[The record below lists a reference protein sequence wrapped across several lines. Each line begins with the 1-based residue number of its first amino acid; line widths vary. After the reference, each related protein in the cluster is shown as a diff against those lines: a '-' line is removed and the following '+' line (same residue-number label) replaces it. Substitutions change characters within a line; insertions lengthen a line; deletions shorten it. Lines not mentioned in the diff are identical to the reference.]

1 MEENNN
7 NLGKK
12 VAISVMSVALF
23 GTSGYLV
30 YDKGFN
36 TAGKEQVKLAS
47 NTEEKKD
54 DRITGGNLQSMFP
67 NLVADPAKKDEKP
80 GEKPT
85 INLADLIGNNK
96 SPITPVTYKPDE
108 VSVEKKDPQIKLSD
122 APTPQKLD
130 LPTNMVG
137 PVAEPSKNNDNAQL
151 PTSTV
156 EPPKTNTETGGT
168 GTGGTETGGT
178 GTGGTETGGTETGGT
193 GTGGTETGG
202 TGTGGTETGGT
213 GTGGTETGGTG
224 TGGTGTGGT
233 GTGGTGTGG
242 TETGG
247 TGTGGTGTG
256 GTGTGG
262 TEPEKPKP
270 EPEPKPKPEPTYPTI
285 TISPKTGD
293 ILVEWYAGNGQYYS
307 SVFFSDF
314 YPNQKEPE
322 EYVLNNL
329 TNGLNKRNEWTLVS
343 QLNTPSQS
351 KSIAE
356 HKLALDNLAQ
366 ILSSGEYSNERALFY
381 LRNQMNVLNESVTT
395 QEELQRYLSENK
407 KGYIKSVAEKVYQ
420 TAIEEKREWSNT
432 GDVASLEQALSKFYL
447 VTSVFESVDPALVE
461 KANQDVEDIFN
472 ELLEKELQN
481 LNIQTSVVMST
492 TETKENAS
500 PVKEDTSSNEGKAVK
515 EVTSSNEGKVV
526 KEENVSE
533 NEATATSSEKNL
545 KDSITEG
552 ATNNDK
558 TNNVD
563 SSNQKEKVKFDPV
576 EEAIAQIDVYLNPE
590 NPHYE
595 NALLLANEW
604 IDKATGQQKNIIE
617 QKFSM
622 AVEGLRG
629 QIKDPNFTVEDAIK
643 KANLLANTAR
653 VEKSVQDESHKLLMS
668 LMFERKAND
677 AANKGEYYTAVLN
690 IANAIR
696 TKHPLERSRE
706 EMVNYAN
713 KLWADTENE
722 WNKING
728 TTGWQSEVGKTLLPS
743 YTLLAQL
750 KDIDKTIGQISGM
763 NMIDSASKKMEGIQ
777 LIQLAGDEANKEGQ
791 TSIYNALHYYGQAAS
806 RGVVDKT
813 GFSKV
818 AGLVIKEAKQLEKT
832 QYKSA
837 LNNYQILYKTPGIE
851 ELGIKD
857 EVKAAIEY
865 LSTFDAA
872 NVSGNKDTIEDL
884 ASAIELTYH
893 SMELGY
899 PEADAKEWMNTVALK
914 MFNKGAGY
922 MSATDTNNAYKCFEF
937 LTREKY
943 ANAINGE
950 ITKQAKK
957 NVEDI
962 KAMNVKK

>member
-12 VAISVMSVALF
+12 VAISVMSVALL

-30 YDKGFN
+30 YDKGFR
-36 TAGKEQVKLAS
+36 TAGKEPVKLAS

-54 DRITGGNLQSMFP
+54 DRITGGDLQSMFP

-130 LPTNMVG
+130 LPTNMGG
-137 PVAEPSKNNDNAQL
+137 PVADI
-151 PTSTV
+151 
-156 EPPKTNTETGGT
+156 PKSP
-168 GTGGTETGGT
+168 
-178 GTGGTETGGTETGGT
+178 
-193 GTGGTETGG
+193 
-202 TGTGGTETGGT
+202 
-213 GTGGTETGGTG
+213 
-224 TGGTGTGGT
+224 
-233 GTGGTGTGG
+233 
-242 TETGG
+242 
-247 TGTGGTGTG
+247 
-256 GTGTGG
+256 
-262 TEPEKPKP
+262 TEPNKPVDTKLQVDPNTPVDPKP
-270 EPEPKPKPEPTYPTI
+270 PVDPNTPVDPKPPVDPNTPVDPKPPVDPNTSVDPKPPVDPNTPVDPKPPVVEPKPPVVEPKPPVVDQKPPVVDPKPPEPTHPTI
-285 TISPKTGD
+285 TVSPKTGD
-293 ILVEWYAGNGQYYS
+293 ILVEWYAGNGKYYS
-307 SVFFSDF
+307 SVFFNDF
-314 YPNQKEPE
+314 YTSQKELDE
-322 EYVLNNL
+322 NALNNL
-329 TNGLNKRNEWTLVS
+329 TNYYSKKEDWTLVS
-343 QLNTPSQS
+343 QLNTPSKS
-351 KSIAE
+351 KSVAE
-356 HKLALDNLAQ
+356 HKLALDNVEQ
-366 ILSSGEYSNERALFY
+366 ILTSGEYSNERALFY

-407 KGYIKSVAEKVYQ
+407 KDYIKSVAEKVYQ
-420 TAIEEKREWSNT
+420 TATEEKREWSNT

-472 ELLEKELQN
+472 KLLQEELQN
-481 LNIQTSVVMST
+481 LNIQTSVVMSA
-492 TETKENAS
+492 TETKEKAS
-500 PVKEDTSSNEGKAVK
+500 PVKENTSSNEEKAITEK
-515 EVTSSNEGKVV
+515 
-526 KEENVSE
+526 
-533 NEATATSSEKNL
+533 NEATSTLAEKKQ
-545 KDSITEG
+545 KDAKTEG
-552 ATNNDK
+552 AKNNEK
-558 TNNVD
+558 TSNID
-563 SSNQKEKVKFDPV
+563 SSTQKAQVKSEPFSQEID
-576 EEAIAQIDVYLNPE
+576 QIETYLNPA
-590 NPHYE
+590 NPQYE
-595 NALLLANEW
+595 KALLLANQYV
-604 IDKATGQQKNIIE
+604 DGATGE
-617 QKFSM
+617 QKEKLEQQFSA

-629 QIKDPNFTVEDAIK
+629 QIKDSKFTVEDAIN

-653 VEKSVQDESHKLLMS
+653 VEKTVQDESHKLLMP

-677 AANKGEYYTAVLN
+677 AANNGEYYTAVLN

-713 KLWADTENE
+713 KLWTDTENE

-763 NMIDSASKKMEGIQ
+763 NMIDNASKKMEGIQ
-777 LIQLAGDEANKEGQ
+777 LVQLAGDEANKEGQ
-791 TSIYNALHYYGQAAS
+791 TSLYNALHYYGQAAS

-813 GFSKV
+813 GFSNV

-857 EVKAAIEY
+857 GVKAAIEY
-865 LSTFDAA
+865 LSTFEAA
-872 NVSGNKDTIEDL
+872 KVSGNKDTIEDL

-937 LTREKY
+937 LSRDKY

-950 ITKQAKK
+950 ITKQAKE
-957 NVEDI
+957 NVEKI
-962 KAMNVKK
+962 KSMNVKK

>member
-12 VAISVMSVALF
+12 VAISVMSVALL

-30 YDKGFN
+30 YDKGFR
-36 TAGKEQVKLAS
+36 TAGKEPVKLAS

-54 DRITGGNLQSMFP
+54 GRITGGDLQSMFP

-137 PVAEPSKNNDNAQL
+137 PVAEPTGNLPEPGKVNDNKQQL
-151 PTSTV
+151 NGQEGDGKNP
-156 EPPKTNTETGGT
+156 EPNPGPHPNPNP
-168 GTGGTETGGT
+168 
-178 GTGGTETGGTETGGT
+178 
-193 GTGGTETGG
+193 
-202 TGTGGTETGGT
+202 
-213 GTGGTETGGTG
+213 
-224 TGGTGTGGT
+224 
-233 GTGGTGTGG
+233 
-242 TETGG
+242 
-247 TGTGGTGTG
+247 
-256 GTGTGG
+256 
-262 TEPEKPKP
+262 EPNPNPNPEPNPNPGPNPNPEPNPNPGPNPNPEPNPNPGPNPNPDPNPEPNPKP
-270 EPEPKPKPEPTYPTI
+270 NPDPEPKPDPEPTHPII
-285 TISPKTGD
+285 TVSPKTGD
-293 ILVEWYAGNGQYYS
+293 ILVEWYAGNGKYYS
-307 SVFFSDF
+307 SVFFNDF
-314 YPNQKEPE
+314 YTSQKELDE
-322 EYVLNNL
+322 NALNNL
-329 TNGLNKRNEWTLVS
+329 TNYYSKKEDWTLVS
-343 QLNTPSQS
+343 QLNTPSKS

-356 HKLALDNLAQ
+356 HKLALDNVEQ
-366 ILSSGEYSNERALFY
+366 ILTSGEYSNERALFY

-407 KGYIKSVAEKVYQ
+407 KDYIKSVAEKVYQ
-420 TAIEEKREWSNT
+420 TATEEKREWSNT

-447 VTSVFESVDPALVE
+447 VTSVFESVDPTLVE

-472 ELLEKELQN
+472 KLLQEELQN
-481 LNIQTSVVMST
+481 LNIQTSVVMSA
-492 TETKENAS
+492 TETKEKAS
-500 PVKEDTSSNEGKAVK
+500 PVKENTSSNEEKAITEK
-515 EVTSSNEGKVV
+515 
-526 KEENVSE
+526 
-533 NEATATSSEKNL
+533 NEATSTLAEKKQ
-545 KDSITEG
+545 KDAKTEG
-552 ATNNDK
+552 AKNNEK
-558 TNNVD
+558 TSNID
-563 SSNQKEKVKFDPV
+563 SSTQKAQVKSEPFSQEID
-576 EEAIAQIDVYLNPE
+576 QIETYLNPA
-590 NPHYE
+590 NPQYE
-595 NALLLANEW
+595 KALLLANQYV
-604 IDKATGQQKNIIE
+604 DGATGE
-617 QKFSM
+617 QKEKLEQQFSA

-629 QIKDPNFTVEDAIK
+629 QIKDSKFTVEDAIN

-653 VEKSVQDESHKLLMS
+653 VEKSVQDESHKLLMP

-677 AANKGEYYTAVLN
+677 AANNGEYYTAVLN

-713 KLWADTENE
+713 KLWTDTENE

-763 NMIDSASKKMEGIQ
+763 NMIDNASKKMEGIQ
-777 LIQLAGDEANKEGQ
+777 LVQLAGDEANKEGQ
-791 TSIYNALHYYGQAAS
+791 TSLYNALHYYGQAAS

-813 GFSKV
+813 GFSNV

-857 EVKAAIEY
+857 GVKAAIEY
-865 LSTFDAA
+865 LSTFEAA
-872 NVSGNKDTIEDL
+872 KVSGNKDTIEDL

-937 LTREKY
+937 LSRDKY

-950 ITKQAKK
+950 ITKQAKE
-957 NVEDI
+957 NVEKI
-962 KAMNVKK
+962 KSMNVKK

>member
-12 VAISVMSVALF
+12 VAISVMSVALL

-30 YDKGFN
+30 YDKGFR
-36 TAGKEQVKLAS
+36 TAGKEPVKLAS

-54 DRITGGNLQSMFP
+54 DRITGGDLQSMFP

-130 LPTNMVG
+130 LPTNMGG
-137 PVAEPSKNNDNAQL
+137 PVADI
-151 PTSTV
+151 
-156 EPPKTNTETGGT
+156 PKSP
-168 GTGGTETGGT
+168 
-178 GTGGTETGGTETGGT
+178 
-193 GTGGTETGG
+193 
-202 TGTGGTETGGT
+202 
-213 GTGGTETGGTG
+213 
-224 TGGTGTGGT
+224 
-233 GTGGTGTGG
+233 
-242 TETGG
+242 
-247 TGTGGTGTG
+247 
-256 GTGTGG
+256 
-262 TEPEKPKP
+262 TEPNKPVDTKLQVDPNTPVDPKP
-270 EPEPKPKPEPTYPTI
+270 PVDPNTSVDPKPPVDPNTPVDPKPPVDPNTPVDPKPPVVEPKPPVVDPKPPVVDPKPPEPTHPTI
-285 TISPKTGD
+285 TVSPKTGD
-293 ILVEWYAGNGQYYS
+293 ILVEWYAGNGKYYS
-307 SVFFSDF
+307 SVFFNDF
-314 YPNQKEPE
+314 YTSQKELDE
-322 EYVLNNL
+322 NALNNL
-329 TNGLNKRNEWTLVS
+329 TNYYSKKEDWTLVS
-343 QLNTPSQS
+343 QLNTPSKS
-351 KSIAE
+351 KSVAE
-356 HKLALDNLAQ
+356 HKLALDNVEQ
-366 ILSSGEYSNERALFY
+366 ILTSGEYSNERALFY

-407 KGYIKSVAEKVYQ
+407 KDYIKTVAEKVYQ
-420 TAIEEKREWSNT
+420 TATEEKREWSNT

-447 VTSVFESVDPALVE
+447 VTSVFESVDPTLVE

-472 ELLEKELQN
+472 KLLQEELQN
-481 LNIQTSVVMST
+481 LNIQTSVVMSA
-492 TETKENAS
+492 TETKEKAS
-500 PVKEDTSSNEGKAVK
+500 PVKENTSSNEEKAITEK
-515 EVTSSNEGKVV
+515 
-526 KEENVSE
+526 
-533 NEATATSSEKNL
+533 NEATSTLAEKKQ
-545 KDSITEG
+545 KDAKTEG
-552 ATNNDK
+552 AKNNEK
-558 TNNVD
+558 TSNID
-563 SSNQKEKVKFDPV
+563 SSTQKAQVKSEPFSQEID
-576 EEAIAQIDVYLNPE
+576 QIETYLNPA
-590 NPHYE
+590 NPQYE
-595 NALLLANEW
+595 KALLLANQYV
-604 IDKATGQQKNIIE
+604 DGATGE
-617 QKFSM
+617 QKEKLEQQFSA

-629 QIKDPNFTVEDAIK
+629 QIKDSKFTVEDAIN

-653 VEKSVQDESHKLLMS
+653 VEKSVQDESHKLLMP

-677 AANKGEYYTAVLN
+677 AANNGEYYTAVLN

-706 EMVNYAN
+706 ELVNYAN
-713 KLWADTENE
+713 KLWTDTENE
-722 WNKING
+722 WNKMNG

-763 NMIDSASKKMEGIQ
+763 NMIDNASKKMEGIQ
-777 LIQLAGDEANKEGQ
+777 LVQLAGDEANKEGQ
-791 TSIYNALHYYGQAAS
+791 TSLYNALHYYGQAAS

-813 GFSKV
+813 GFSNV

-857 EVKAAIEY
+857 GVKAAIEY
-865 LSTFDAA
+865 LSTFEAA
-872 NVSGNKDTIEDL
+872 KVSGNKDTIEDL

-937 LTREKY
+937 LSRDKY

-950 ITKQAKK
+950 ITKQAKE
-957 NVEDI
+957 NVEKI
-962 KAMNVKK
+962 KSMNVKK

>member
-12 VAISVMSVALF
+12 VAISVMSVALL

-30 YDKGFN
+30 YDKGFK
-36 TAGKEQVKLAS
+36 TAGKEPVKLAS

-54 DRITGGNLQSMFP
+54 DRITGGDLQSMFP

-137 PVAEPSKNNDNAQL
+137 PVAEPTGNLPEPGKVNDNKQQL
-151 PTSTV
+151 NGQEGDGKKPDPNP
-156 EPPKTNTETGGT
+156 EPNPNPNPVPNP
-168 GTGGTETGGT
+168 
-178 GTGGTETGGTETGGT
+178 
-193 GTGGTETGG
+193 
-202 TGTGGTETGGT
+202 
-213 GTGGTETGGTG
+213 
-224 TGGTGTGGT
+224 
-233 GTGGTGTGG
+233 
-242 TETGG
+242 
-247 TGTGGTGTG
+247 
-256 GTGTGG
+256 
-262 TEPEKPKP
+262 EPNPSPNPVPNPEPNPNPVPNPEPNPEPNPNPVPNPKPKPDP
-270 EPEPKPKPEPTYPTI
+270 EPEPKPKPTHPTI
-285 TISPKTGD
+285 TVSPKTGD
-293 ILVEWYAGNGQYYS
+293 ILVEWYAGNGKYYS
-307 SVFFSDF
+307 SVFFNDF
-314 YPNQKEPE
+314 YTSQKELDE
-322 EYVLNNL
+322 NALNNL
-329 TNGLNKRNEWTLVS
+329 TNYYSKKEDWTLVS
-343 QLNTPSQS
+343 QLNTPSKS

-356 HKLALDNLAQ
+356 HKLALDNVEQ
-366 ILSSGEYSNERALFY
+366 ILTSGEYSNERALFY

-407 KGYIKSVAEKVYQ
+407 KDYIKSVAEKVYQ
-420 TAIEEKREWSNT
+420 TATEEKREWSNT

-447 VTSVFESVDPALVE
+447 VTSVFESVDPTLVE

-472 ELLEKELQN
+472 KLLQEELKN
-481 LNIQTSVVMST
+481 LNIQTSVVLSA
-492 TETKENAS
+492 TEEKEKTS
-500 PVKEDTSSNEGKAVK
+500 PVKENTSSNEGTAVTEDNK
-515 EVTSSNEGKVV
+515 ETS
-526 KEENVSE
+526 
-533 NEATATSSEKNL
+533 TTTEKNQ
-545 KDSITEG
+545 KDEKTEG
-552 ATNNDK
+552 AKNNEK
-558 TNNVD
+558 TSNID
-563 SSNQKEKVKFDPV
+563 SSTQKAQVKSEPFSQ
-576 EEAIAQIDVYLNPE
+576 EIEQIETYLNPA
-590 NPHYE
+590 NPQYE
-595 NALLLANEW
+595 NALLLANQY
-604 IDKATGQQKNIIE
+604 IDGATGE
-617 QKFSM
+617 QKEKLEKQFSA

-629 QIKDPNFTVEDAIK
+629 QIKDSNFKVEDAIN

-653 VEKSVQDESHKLLMS
+653 VEKSVQDESHQLLMP

-677 AANKGEYYTAVLN
+677 AANNGEYYTAVLN

-713 KLWADTENE
+713 KLWTDTENE
-722 WNKING
+722 WNKMNG

-763 NMIDSASKKMEGIQ
+763 NMIDNASKKMEGIQ
-777 LIQLAGDEANKEGQ
+777 LVQLAGDEANKEGQ
-791 TSIYNALHYYGQAAS
+791 TSLYNALHYYGQAAS

-813 GFSKV
+813 GFSNV

-857 EVKAAIEY
+857 GVKAAIEY
-865 LSTFDAA
+865 LSTFEAA
-872 NVSGNKDTIEDL
+872 KVSGNKDTIEDL

-899 PEADAKEWMNTVALK
+899 PEADAKEWMNTIALK

-937 LTREKY
+937 LSRDKY

-950 ITKQAKK
+950 ITKQAKE
-957 NVEDI
+957 NVEKI

>member
-67 NLVADPAKKDEKP
+67 NLVADPAKKDVKP

-156 EPPKTNTETGGT
+156 EPPKTNT
-168 GTGGTETGGT
+168 
-178 GTGGTETGGTETGGT
+178 
-193 GTGGTETGG
+193 
-202 TGTGGTETGGT
+202 
-213 GTGGTETGGTG
+213 
-224 TGGTGTGGT
+224 
-233 GTGGTGTGG
+233 
-242 TETGG
+242 
-247 TGTGGTGTG
+247 GTG

-262 TEPEKPKP
+262 TEPEKP

-395 QEELQRYLSENK
+395 QEELQKYLSENK
-407 KGYIKSVAEKVYQ
+407 KDYIKSVAEKVYQ

-447 VTSVFESVDPALVE
+447 VTSVFESVDPTLVE

-472 ELLEKELQN
+472 QLLEEEIKN

-604 IDKATGQQKNIIE
+604 IDKATGQQKNTIE

-713 KLWADTENE
+713 KLWTDTENE

-728 TTGWQSEVGKTLLPS
+728 TTGWQSEVGKTVLPS

-763 NMIDSASKKMEGIQ
+763 NMIDNASRKMEGIQ
-777 LIQLAGDEANKEGQ
+777 LVQLAGDEANKEGQ
-791 TSIYNALHYYGQAAS
+791 TSLDNALHYYGQAAS
-806 RGVVDKT
+806 RGVLEKT
-813 GFSKV
+813 GFSDV
-818 AGLVIKEAKQLEKT
+818 TSRVIKEAKELEKT
-832 QYKSA
+832 QYKAA
-837 LNNYQILYKTPGIE
+837 LNKYQILYKTPGIE

-857 EVKAAIEY
+857 GIKAKIEY

-872 NVSGNKDTIEDL
+872 NVSGKKDTIEDL

-899 PEADAKEWMNTVALK
+899 PEADAKEWMNTVALI
-914 MFNKGAGY
+914 MLNKGVGY
-922 MSATDTNNAYKCFEF
+922 MSSNDTNNAYKCFEF
-937 LTREKY
+937 LTRDKY

-957 NVEDI
+957 NADTI
-962 KAMNVKK
+962 KAMNVQK

>member
-67 NLVADPAKKDEKP
+67 NLVADPAKKDVKP

-156 EPPKTNTETGGT
+156 EPPKTNTG
-168 GTGGTETGGT
+168 
-178 GTGGTETGGTETGGT
+178 
-193 GTGGTETGG
+193 TGG

-233 GTGGTGTGG
+233 
-242 TETGG
+242 
-247 TGTGGTGTG
+247 
-256 GTGTGG
+256 
-262 TEPEKPKP
+262 EPEKPKP
-270 EPEPKPKPEPTYPTI
+270 EPEPEPTYPTI

-293 ILVEWYAGNGQYYS
+293 ILVEWYAGNEQYYS
-307 SVFFSDF
+307 SVFFNDF
-314 YPNQKEPE
+314 YTNQKEPNQNA
-322 EYVLNNL
+322 LNNL
-329 TNGLNKRNEWTLVS
+329 TNYDSKKEDWMLVS
-343 QLNTPSQS
+343 QLNTPSKS

-356 HKLALDNLAQ
+356 HKLALDNLEQ
-366 ILSSGEYSNERALFY
+366 IRSSGEYSNERALFY
-381 LRNQMNVLNESVTT
+381 LRNQINVLNESVTT
-395 QEELQRYLSENK
+395 QEELQKYLSENK
-407 KGYIKSVAEKVYQ
+407 KDYIKSVAKNVYEAA
-420 TAIEEKREWSNT
+420 TEEQKIWLNT

-447 VTSVFESVDPALVE
+447 VTSVFESVDPTLVE

-472 ELLEKELQN
+472 ELLEKELKN

-492 TETKENAS
+492 TETKEKAS
-500 PVKEDTSSNEGKAVK
+500 QVKEDTSSNEGNAVK

-533 NEATATSSEKNL
+533 NEATAISSEKNL

-563 SSNQKEKVKFDPV
+563 SSNQKEKVKSDPV
-576 EEAIAQIDVYLNPE
+576 EEAIAQIDIYLNPA

-595 NALLLANEW
+595 NALLLANQY
-604 IDKATGQQKNIIE
+604 IDGAAGE
-617 QKFSM
+617 QKVKLEEQFGA

-653 VEKSVQDESHKLLMS
+653 VEKSVQDESHKLLMP
-668 LMFERKAND
+668 LMFERKANE
-677 AANKGEYYTAVLN
+677 AANNGEYYTAVLN

-713 KLWADTENE
+713 KLWADTDNE
-722 WNKING
+722 WDKMNG
-728 TTGWQSEVGKTLLPS
+728 TTGWQSEVGKTVLPS

-763 NMIDSASKKMEGIQ
+763 SVIDSASRKMEGIQ
-777 LIQLAGDEANKEGQ
+777 LIQLASDEANKKEQ
-791 TSIYNALHYYGQAAS
+791 TNLYNALHYYGQAAS
-806 RGVVDKT
+806 RGVLDKT
-813 GFSKV
+813 GFSDV
-818 AGLVIKEAKQLEKT
+818 TSRVIKEAKELEKT
-832 QYKSA
+832 QYNDA

-857 EVKAAIEY
+857 GIKAKIEY

-872 NVSGNKDTIEDL
+872 NVSGKKDTIEDL

-899 PEADAKEWMNTVALK
+899 PEADAKEWMNTVAVK
-914 MFNKGAGY
+914 MLNKGAGY
-922 MSATDTNNAYKCFEF
+922 MSSNDTNNAYKCFEF

-950 ITKQAKK
+950 ITKQAKE
-957 NVEDI
+957 NVEKI
-962 KAMNVKK
+962 KAMNVQK

>member
-12 VAISVMSVALF
+12 VAISVMSVALL

-30 YDKGFN
+30 YDKGFK

-54 DRITGGNLQSMFP
+54 DRITGGDLQSMFP

-130 LPTNMVG
+130 LPSNMGG
-137 PVAEPSKNNDNAQL
+137 PVAEPNKNNDNAQL

-156 EPPKTNTETGGT
+156 EPPKTNT
-168 GTGGTETGGT
+168 GTGGTET
-178 GTGGTETGGTETGGT
+178 EKPKLD
-193 GTGGTETGG
+193 
-202 TGTGGTETGGT
+202 
-213 GTGGTETGGTG
+213 
-224 TGGTGTGGT
+224 
-233 GTGGTGTGG
+233 
-242 TETGG
+242 
-247 TGTGGTGTG
+247 
-256 GTGTGG
+256 
-262 TEPEKPKP
+262 PEPKP
-270 EPEPKPKPEPTYPTI
+270 EPEPKPNPEPKPDPEPTHPTI
-285 TISPKTGD
+285 TVSPKTGD
-293 ILVEWYAGNGQYYS
+293 ILVEWYAGNGKYYS
-307 SVFFSDF
+307 SVFFNDF
-314 YPNQKEPE
+314 YTSQKELDE
-322 EYVLNNL
+322 NALNNL
-329 TNGLNKRNEWTLVS
+329 TNYYSKKEDWTLVS
-343 QLNTPSQS
+343 QLNTPSKS

-356 HKLALDNLAQ
+356 HKLALDNVEQ
-366 ILSSGEYSNERALFY
+366 ILTSGEYSNERALFY

-407 KGYIKSVAEKVYQ
+407 KDYIKSVAEKVYQ
-420 TAIEEKREWSNT
+420 TATKEKREWSNT

-447 VTSVFESVDPALVE
+447 VTSVFESVDPTLVE

-472 ELLEKELQN
+472 KLLQEELQN
-481 LNIQTSVVMST
+481 LNIQTSVVMSA
-492 TETKENAS
+492 TETKEKAS
-500 PVKEDTSSNEGKAVK
+500 PVKEKTSSNEGKAVK
-515 EVTSSNEGKVV
+515 DVPSSNEGKVV

-533 NEATATSSEKNL
+533 NEETATSSEKNL
-545 KDSITEG
+545 KESITEG
-552 ATNNDK
+552 ATNNNK

-563 SSNQKEKVKFDPV
+563 SSNQKEKVKSDPA
-576 EEAIAQIDVYLNPE
+576 EEAIAQIDVYLNPA
-590 NPHYE
+590 NPQYE
-595 NALLLANEW
+595 NALLLANQY
-604 IDKATGQQKNIIE
+604 IDGATGE
-617 QKFSM
+617 QKEKLEQQFSA

-629 QIKDPNFTVEDAIK
+629 QIKDSNFKVEDAIN

-653 VEKSVQDESHKLLMS
+653 VEKSVQDESHKLLMP

-713 KLWADTENE
+713 KLWIDTENE

-728 TTGWQSEVGKTLLPS
+728 TTGWQSEVSKNLLPS

-763 NMIDSASKKMEGIQ
+763 NMIDNASKKMEGIQ
-777 LIQLAGDEANKEGQ
+777 LIQLAGDEANKKGQ
-791 TSIYNALHYYGQAAS
+791 TSLYNALHYYGQAAS

-813 GFSKV
+813 GFSNV
-818 AGLVIKEAKQLEKT
+818 AGLVIKEAKQLENKD
-832 QYKSA
+832 A

-857 EVKAAIEY
+857 EVKVTIEY
-865 LSTFDAA
+865 LSTFEAA
-872 NVSGNKDTIEDL
+872 KVSGNKDTIEDL
-884 ASAIELTYH
+884 ASAIELTYR

-914 MFNKGAGY
+914 MLNKGAGY

-937 LTREKY
+937 LTRDKY

-957 NVEDI
+957 NVETI
-962 KAMNVKK
+962 KSMNVKK

>member
-1 MEENNN
+1 MEENNYN

-67 NLVADPAKKDEKP
+67 NLVADPAKKDVKP

-156 EPPKTNTETGGT
+156 EPPKTNIGTGGT

-178 GTGGTETGGTETGGT
+178 GTEGTETGGT
-193 GTGGTETGG
+193 G
-202 TGTGGTETGGT
+202 
-213 GTGGTETGGTG
+213 
-224 TGGTGTGGT
+224 
-233 GTGGTGTGG
+233 
-242 TETGG
+242 TGG

-270 EPEPKPKPEPTYPTI
+270 EPEPKPKPEPEPTYPTI

-307 SVFFSDF
+307 SVFFNDF
-314 YPNQKEPE
+314 YTNQKEPNQNA
-322 EYVLNNL
+322 LNNL
-329 TNGLNKRNEWTLVS
+329 TNYDSKKEDWTLVS
-343 QLNTPSQS
+343 QLNTPSKS

-395 QEELQRYLSENK
+395 QEELQKYLSENK
-407 KGYIKSVAEKVYQ
+407 KDYIKSVAEKVYQ

-447 VTSVFESVDPALVE
+447 VTSVFESVDPTLVE
-461 KANQDVEDIFN
+461 KANQDVEDIFKQ
-472 ELLEKELQN
+472 LLEEEIKN

-563 SSNQKEKVKFDPV
+563 SSNQKEKVKSDPV

-604 IDKATGQQKNIIE
+604 IDKATGQQKNTIE

-643 KANLLANTAR
+643 KANLLANTAK

-713 KLWADTENE
+713 KLWTDTENE

-728 TTGWQSEVGKTLLPS
+728 TTGWQSEVGKTVLPS

-763 NMIDSASKKMEGIQ
+763 NMIDNASRKMEGIQ
-777 LIQLAGDEANKEGQ
+777 LVQLAGDEANKEGQ
-791 TSIYNALHYYGQAAS
+791 TSLDNALHYYGQAAS
-806 RGVVDKT
+806 RGVLEKT
-813 GFSKV
+813 GFSDV
-818 AGLVIKEAKQLEKT
+818 TSRVIKEAKELEKT
-832 QYKSA
+832 QYKAA
-837 LNNYQILYKTPGIE
+837 LNKYQILYKTPGIE

-857 EVKAAIEY
+857 GIKAKIEY

-872 NVSGNKDTIEDL
+872 NVSGKKDTIEDL

-899 PEADAKEWMNTVALK
+899 PEADAKEWMNTVALI
-914 MFNKGAGY
+914 MLNKGVGY
-922 MSATDTNNAYKCFEF
+922 MSSNDTNNAYKCFEF
-937 LTREKY
+937 LTRDKY

-957 NVEDI
+957 NADTI
-962 KAMNVKK
+962 KAMNVQK

>member
-67 NLVADPAKKDEKP
+67 NLVADLAKKDVKP

-96 SPITPVTYKPDE
+96 SSITPVTYKPDE

-156 EPPKTNTETGGT
+156 EPPKTN
-168 GTGGTETGGT
+168 
-178 GTGGTETGGTETGGT
+178 
-193 GTGGTETGG
+193 
-202 TGTGGTETGGT
+202 
-213 GTGGTETGGTG
+213 
-224 TGGTGTGGT
+224 
-233 GTGGTGTGG
+233 
-242 TETGG
+242 
-247 TGTGGTGTG
+247 
-256 GTGTGG
+256 TGTGG

-395 QEELQRYLSENK
+395 QEELQKYLSENK
-407 KGYIKSVAEKVYQ
+407 KDYIKSVAEKVYQ

-447 VTSVFESVDPALVE
+447 VTSVFESVDPTLVE

-472 ELLEKELQN
+472 ELLEKELKN

-500 PVKEDTSSNEGKAVK
+500 PVKED
-515 EVTSSNEGKVV
+515 TSSNEGKVV

-563 SSNQKEKVKFDPV
+563 SSKQKEKVKFDPV

-604 IDKATGQQKNIIE
+604 IDKATGQQKNTIE

-713 KLWADTENE
+713 KLWTDTENE

-728 TTGWQSEVGKTLLPS
+728 TTGWQSEVGKTVLPS

-763 NMIDSASKKMEGIQ
+763 NMIDNASRKMERIQ
-777 LIQLAGDEANKEGQ
+777 LVQLAGDEANKEGQ
-791 TSIYNALHYYGQAAS
+791 TSLYNALHYYGQAAS
-806 RGVVDKT
+806 RGVLEKT
-813 GFSKV
+813 GFSDV
-818 AGLVIKEAKQLEKT
+818 TSRVIKEAKELEKT
-832 QYKSA
+832 QYKAA
-837 LNNYQILYKTPGIE
+837 LNKYQILYKTPGIE

-857 EVKAAIEY
+857 GIKAKIEY

-872 NVSGNKDTIEDL
+872 DVSGKKDTIEDL
-884 ASAIELTYH
+884 ASAIELTYR

-899 PEADAKEWMNTVALK
+899 PEADAKEWMNTVAVK
-914 MFNKGAGY
+914 MLNKGEGY
-922 MSATDTNNAYKCFEF
+922 MSSNDTNNAYKCFEF
-937 LTREKY
+937 LTRDKY

-950 ITKQAKK
+950 ITKQAKE
-957 NVEDI
+957 NVDKI
-962 KAMNVKK
+962 KSMNVQK

>member
-12 VAISVMSVALF
+12 VAISVMSVALL

-30 YDKGFN
+30 YDKGFR
-36 TAGKEQVKLAS
+36 TAGKEPVKLAS

-54 DRITGGNLQSMFP
+54 DRITGGDLQSMFP

-130 LPTNMVG
+130 LPTNMGG
-137 PVAEPSKNNDNAQL
+137 PVADI
-151 PTSTV
+151 
-156 EPPKTNTETGGT
+156 PKSP
-168 GTGGTETGGT
+168 
-178 GTGGTETGGTETGGT
+178 
-193 GTGGTETGG
+193 
-202 TGTGGTETGGT
+202 
-213 GTGGTETGGTG
+213 
-224 TGGTGTGGT
+224 
-233 GTGGTGTGG
+233 
-242 TETGG
+242 
-247 TGTGGTGTG
+247 
-256 GTGTGG
+256 
-262 TEPEKPKP
+262 TEPNKPVDTKLQVDPNTPVDPKP
-270 EPEPKPKPEPTYPTI
+270 PVDPNTPVDPKPPVDPNTPVDPKPPVDPNTSVDPKPPVDPNTPVDPKPPVVEPKPPVVEPKPPVVDPKPPVVDPKPPEPTHPTI
-285 TISPKTGD
+285 TVSPKTGD
-293 ILVEWYAGNGQYYS
+293 ILVEWYAGNGKYYS
-307 SVFFSDF
+307 SVFFNDF
-314 YPNQKEPE
+314 YTSQKELDE
-322 EYVLNNL
+322 NALNNL
-329 TNGLNKRNEWTLVS
+329 TNYYSKKEDWTLVS
-343 QLNTPSQS
+343 QLNTPSKS
-351 KSIAE
+351 KSVAE
-356 HKLALDNLAQ
+356 HKLALDNVEQ
-366 ILSSGEYSNERALFY
+366 ILTSGEYSNERALFY

-407 KGYIKSVAEKVYQ
+407 KDYIKSVAEKVYQ
-420 TAIEEKREWSNT
+420 TATEEKREWSNT

-472 ELLEKELQN
+472 KLLQEELQN
-481 LNIQTSVVMST
+481 LNIQTSVVMSA
-492 TETKENAS
+492 TETKEKAS
-500 PVKEDTSSNEGKAVK
+500 PVKENTSSNEEKAITEK
-515 EVTSSNEGKVV
+515 
-526 KEENVSE
+526 
-533 NEATATSSEKNL
+533 NEATSTLAEKKQ
-545 KDSITEG
+545 KDAKTEG
-552 ATNNDK
+552 AKNNEK
-558 TNNVD
+558 TSNID
-563 SSNQKEKVKFDPV
+563 SSTQKAQVKSEPFSQEID
-576 EEAIAQIDVYLNPE
+576 QIETYLNPA
-590 NPHYE
+590 NPQYE
-595 NALLLANEW
+595 KALLLANQYV
-604 IDKATGQQKNIIE
+604 DGATGE
-617 QKFSM
+617 QKEKLEQQFSA

-629 QIKDPNFTVEDAIK
+629 QIKDSKFTVEDAIN

-653 VEKSVQDESHKLLMS
+653 VEKTVQDESHKLLMP

-677 AANKGEYYTAVLN
+677 AANNGEYYTAVLN

-713 KLWADTENE
+713 KLWTDTENE

-763 NMIDSASKKMEGIQ
+763 NMIDNASKKMEGIQ
-777 LIQLAGDEANKEGQ
+777 LVQLAGDEANKEGQ
-791 TSIYNALHYYGQAAS
+791 TSLYNALHYYGQAAS

-813 GFSKV
+813 GFSNV

-857 EVKAAIEY
+857 GVKAAIEY
-865 LSTFDAA
+865 LSTFEAA
-872 NVSGNKDTIEDL
+872 KVSGNKDTIEDL

-937 LTREKY
+937 LSRDKY

-950 ITKQAKK
+950 ITKQAKE
-957 NVEDI
+957 NVEKI
-962 KAMNVKK
+962 KSMNVKK

>member
-12 VAISVMSVALF
+12 VAISVMSVALL

-30 YDKGFN
+30 YDKGFR
-36 TAGKEQVKLAS
+36 TAGKEPVKLAS

-54 DRITGGNLQSMFP
+54 DRITGGDLQSMFP

-130 LPTNMVG
+130 LPTNMGG
-137 PVAEPSKNNDNAQL
+137 PVADI
-151 PTSTV
+151 
-156 EPPKTNTETGGT
+156 PKSP
-168 GTGGTETGGT
+168 
-178 GTGGTETGGTETGGT
+178 
-193 GTGGTETGG
+193 
-202 TGTGGTETGGT
+202 
-213 GTGGTETGGTG
+213 
-224 TGGTGTGGT
+224 
-233 GTGGTGTGG
+233 
-242 TETGG
+242 
-247 TGTGGTGTG
+247 
-256 GTGTGG
+256 
-262 TEPEKPKP
+262 TEPNKPVDTKLQVDPNTPVDPKP
-270 EPEPKPKPEPTYPTI
+270 PVDPNTSVDPKPPVDPNTPVDPKPPVDPNTPVDPKPPVVEPKPPVVDPKPPVVDPKPPEPTHPTI
-285 TISPKTGD
+285 TVSPKTGD
-293 ILVEWYAGNGQYYS
+293 ILVEWYAGNGKYYS
-307 SVFFSDF
+307 SVFFNDF
-314 YPNQKEPE
+314 YTSQKELDE
-322 EYVLNNL
+322 NALNNL
-329 TNGLNKRNEWTLVS
+329 TNYYSKKEDWTLVS
-343 QLNTPSQS
+343 QLNTPSKS
-351 KSIAE
+351 KSVAE
-356 HKLALDNLAQ
+356 HKLALDNVEQ
-366 ILSSGEYSNERALFY
+366 ILTSGEYSNERALFY

-407 KGYIKSVAEKVYQ
+407 KDYIKSVAEKVYQ
-420 TAIEEKREWSNT
+420 TATEEKREWSNT

-472 ELLEKELQN
+472 KLLQEELQN
-481 LNIQTSVVMST
+481 LNIQTSVVMSA
-492 TETKENAS
+492 TETKEKAS
-500 PVKEDTSSNEGKAVK
+500 PVKENTSSNEEKAITEK
-515 EVTSSNEGKVV
+515 
-526 KEENVSE
+526 
-533 NEATATSSEKNL
+533 NEATSTLAEKKQ
-545 KDSITEG
+545 KDAKTEG
-552 ATNNDK
+552 AKNNEK
-558 TNNVD
+558 TSNID
-563 SSNQKEKVKFDPV
+563 SSTQKAQVKSEPFSQEID
-576 EEAIAQIDVYLNPE
+576 QIETYLNPA
-590 NPHYE
+590 NPQYE
-595 NALLLANEW
+595 KALLLANQYV
-604 IDKATGQQKNIIE
+604 DGATGE
-617 QKFSM
+617 QKEKLEQQFSA

-629 QIKDPNFTVEDAIK
+629 QIKDSKFTVEDAIN

-653 VEKSVQDESHKLLMS
+653 VEKSVQDESHKLLMP

-677 AANKGEYYTAVLN
+677 AANNGEYYTAVLN

-706 EMVNYAN
+706 ELVNYAN
-713 KLWADTENE
+713 KLWTDTENE
-722 WNKING
+722 WNKMNG

-763 NMIDSASKKMEGIQ
+763 NMIDNASKKMEGIQ
-777 LIQLAGDEANKEGQ
+777 LVQLAGDEANKEGQ
-791 TSIYNALHYYGQAAS
+791 TSLYNALHYYGQAAS

-813 GFSKV
+813 GFSNV

-857 EVKAAIEY
+857 GVKAAIEY
-865 LSTFDAA
+865 LSTFEAA
-872 NVSGNKDTIEDL
+872 KVSGNKDTIEDL

-937 LTREKY
+937 LSRDKY

-950 ITKQAKK
+950 ITKQARE
-957 NVEDI
+957 NVEKI
-962 KAMNVKK
+962 KSMNVKK

>member
-12 VAISVMSVALF
+12 VAISVMSVALL

-30 YDKGFN
+30 YDKGFK

-54 DRITGGNLQSMFP
+54 DRITGGDLQSMFP

-122 APTPQKLD
+122 APTPQKPE
-130 LPTNMVG
+130 LPINMVG
-137 PVAEPSKNNDNAQL
+137 PVADNPKSPADSNTPVDPKLQVDPNTKPPVDSNTPVGPKL
-151 PTSTV
+151 PVDQNTPV
-156 EPPKTNTETGGT
+156 DPKSPVDPNA
-168 GTGGTETGGT
+168 
-178 GTGGTETGGTETGGT
+178 
-193 GTGGTETGG
+193 
-202 TGTGGTETGGT
+202 
-213 GTGGTETGGTG
+213 
-224 TGGTGTGGT
+224 
-233 GTGGTGTGG
+233 
-242 TETGG
+242 
-247 TGTGGTGTG
+247 
-256 GTGTGG
+256 
-262 TEPEKPKP
+262 PVVDPKP
-270 EPEPKPKPEPTYPTI
+270 PVVDPKPPVVDPKPPVVDPKPPVVDPKPPEPTHPTI
-285 TISPKTGD
+285 TVSPKTGD
-293 ILVEWYAGNGQYYS
+293 ILVEWYAGNGKYYS
-307 SVFFSDF
+307 SVFFNDF
-314 YPNQKEPE
+314 YTSQKELDE
-322 EYVLNNL
+322 NALNNL
-329 TNGLNKRNEWTLVS
+329 TNYYSKKEDWTLVS
-343 QLNTPSQS
+343 QLNTPSKS

-356 HKLALDNLAQ
+356 HKLALDNVEQ
-366 ILSSGEYSNERALFY
+366 ILTSGEYSNERALFY

-407 KGYIKSVAEKVYQ
+407 KDYIKSVAEKVYQ

-447 VTSVFESVDPALVE
+447 VTSVLESVDPTLVE
-461 KANQDVEDIFN
+461 KANQGVEDIFN
-472 ELLEKELQN
+472 KLLQQELQN
-481 LNIQTSVVMST
+481 LNIQTTVVQSA
-492 TETKENAS
+492 TETKEKAS
-500 PVKEDTSSNEGKAVK
+500 PVKENTSSNEGKAV
-515 EVTSSNEGKVV
+515 TEG
-526 KEENVSE
+526 
-533 NEATATSSEKNL
+533 NEATSTATEKNL
-545 KDSITEG
+545 KDSKTEDVK
-552 ATNNDK
+552 NNDK
-558 TNNVD
+558 TNTID
-563 SSNQKEKVKFDPV
+563 SNTQKVQVKSDPFSQ
-576 EEAIAQIDVYLNPE
+576 EIDQIEAYLNPVS
-590 NPHYE
+590 PQYE
-595 NALLLANEW
+595 NALLLANQY
-604 IDKATGQQKNIIE
+604 IGGATGE
-617 QKFSM
+617 QKEKLEKQFVA

-629 QIKDPNFTVEDAIK
+629 QLKDPNFKVEDAIN

-653 VEKSVQDESHKLLMS
+653 VEKSVQDESHKLLMP

-677 AANKGEYYTAVLN
+677 AANNGEYYTAVLN

-713 KLWADTENE
+713 KLWTDIENE

-728 TTGWQSEVGKTLLPS
+728 TTGWQSEVSKNLLPS

-763 NMIDSASKKMEGIQ
+763 NMIDNASKKMEGIQ

-791 TSIYNALHYYGQAAS
+791 TSLYNALHYYGQAAS

-813 GFSKV
+813 GFSNV

-857 EVKAAIEY
+857 GVKAAIEY
-865 LSTFDAA
+865 LSTFEAA
-872 NVSGNKDTIEDL
+872 KVSGNKDTIEDL

-922 MSATDTNNAYKCFEF
+922 MSATDMNNAYKCFEF
-937 LTREKY
+937 LTRDKY

-950 ITKQAKK
+950 ITKQAKE
-957 NVEDI
+957 NVEKI
-962 KAMNVKK
+962 KSMNVKK

>member
-1 MEENNN
+1 
-7 NLGKK
+7 
-12 VAISVMSVALF
+12 
-23 GTSGYLV
+23 
-30 YDKGFN
+30 
-36 TAGKEQVKLAS
+36 
-47 NTEEKKD
+47 
-54 DRITGGNLQSMFP
+54 
-67 NLVADPAKKDEKP
+67 
-80 GEKPT
+80 
-85 INLADLIGNNK
+85 
-96 SPITPVTYKPDE
+96 
-108 VSVEKKDPQIKLSD
+108 
-122 APTPQKLD
+122 
-130 LPTNMVG
+130 
-137 PVAEPSKNNDNAQL
+137 
-151 PTSTV
+151 
-156 EPPKTNTETGGT
+156 
-168 GTGGTETGGT
+168 
-178 GTGGTETGGTETGGT
+178 
-193 GTGGTETGG
+193 
-202 TGTGGTETGGT
+202 
-213 GTGGTETGGTG
+213 
-224 TGGTGTGGT
+224 
-233 GTGGTGTGG
+233 
-242 TETGG
+242 
-247 TGTGGTGTG
+247 
-256 GTGTGG
+256 
-262 TEPEKPKP
+262 
-270 EPEPKPKPEPTYPTI
+270 
-285 TISPKTGD
+285 
-293 ILVEWYAGNGQYYS
+293 
-307 SVFFSDF
+307 
-314 YPNQKEPE
+314 
-322 EYVLNNL
+322 
-329 TNGLNKRNEWTLVS
+329 
-343 QLNTPSQS
+343 
-351 KSIAE
+351 
-356 HKLALDNLAQ
+356 
-366 ILSSGEYSNERALFY
+366 
-381 LRNQMNVLNESVTT
+381 
-395 QEELQRYLSENK
+395 
-407 KGYIKSVAEKVYQ
+407 
-420 TAIEEKREWSNT
+420 
-432 GDVASLEQALSKFYL
+432 
-447 VTSVFESVDPALVE
+447 
-461 KANQDVEDIFN
+461 
-472 ELLEKELQN
+472 
-481 LNIQTSVVMST
+481 MST

-563 SSNQKEKVKFDPV
+563 SSNQKEKVKSDPV

-604 IDKATGQQKNIIE
+604 IDKATGQQKNTIE

-713 KLWADTENE
+713 KLWTDTENE

-728 TTGWQSEVGKTLLPS
+728 TTGWQSEVGKTVLPS

-763 NMIDSASKKMEGIQ
+763 NMIDNASRKMEGIQ
-777 LIQLAGDEANKEGQ
+777 LVQLAGDEANKEGQ
-791 TSIYNALHYYGQAAS
+791 TSLDNALHYYGQAAS
-806 RGVVDKT
+806 RGVLEKT
-813 GFSKV
+813 GFSDV
-818 AGLVIKEAKQLEKT
+818 TSRVIKEAKELEKT
-832 QYKSA
+832 QYKAA
-837 LNNYQILYKTPGIE
+837 LNKYQILYKTPGIE

-857 EVKAAIEY
+857 GIKAKIEY

-872 NVSGNKDTIEDL
+872 NVSGKKDTIEDL

-899 PEADAKEWMNTVALK
+899 PEADAKEWMNTVALI
-914 MFNKGAGY
+914 MLNKGVGY
-922 MSATDTNNAYKCFEF
+922 MSSNDTNNAYKCFEF
-937 LTREKY
+937 LTRDKY

-957 NVEDI
+957 NADTI
-962 KAMNVKK
+962 KAMNVQK

>member
-12 VAISVMSVALF
+12 VAISVMSVALL

-30 YDKGFN
+30 YDKGFR
-36 TAGKEQVKLAS
+36 TAGKEPVKLAS

-54 DRITGGNLQSMFP
+54 DRITGGDLQSMFP

-130 LPTNMVG
+130 LPTNMGG
-137 PVAEPSKNNDNAQL
+137 PVADI
-151 PTSTV
+151 
-156 EPPKTNTETGGT
+156 PKSP
-168 GTGGTETGGT
+168 
-178 GTGGTETGGTETGGT
+178 
-193 GTGGTETGG
+193 
-202 TGTGGTETGGT
+202 
-213 GTGGTETGGTG
+213 
-224 TGGTGTGGT
+224 
-233 GTGGTGTGG
+233 
-242 TETGG
+242 
-247 TGTGGTGTG
+247 
-256 GTGTGG
+256 
-262 TEPEKPKP
+262 TEPNKPVDTKLQVDPNTPVDPKP
-270 EPEPKPKPEPTYPTI
+270 PVDPNTPVDPKPPVDPNTSVDPKPPVDPNTPVDPKPPVVEPKPPVVEPKPPVVDPKPPVVDPKPPEPTHPTI
-285 TISPKTGD
+285 TVSPKTGD
-293 ILVEWYAGNGQYYS
+293 ILVEWYAGNGKYYS
-307 SVFFSDF
+307 SVFFNDF
-314 YPNQKEPE
+314 YTSQKELDE
-322 EYVLNNL
+322 NALNNL
-329 TNGLNKRNEWTLVS
+329 TNYYSKKEDWTLVS
-343 QLNTPSQS
+343 QLNTPSKS
-351 KSIAE
+351 KSVAE
-356 HKLALDNLAQ
+356 HKLALDNVEQ
-366 ILSSGEYSNERALFY
+366 ILTSGEYSNERALFY

-407 KGYIKSVAEKVYQ
+407 KDYIKSVAEKVYQ
-420 TAIEEKREWSNT
+420 TATEEKREWSNT

-472 ELLEKELQN
+472 KLLQEELQN
-481 LNIQTSVVMST
+481 LNIQTSVVMSA
-492 TETKENAS
+492 TETKEKAS
-500 PVKEDTSSNEGKAVK
+500 PVKENTSSNEEKAITEK
-515 EVTSSNEGKVV
+515 
-526 KEENVSE
+526 
-533 NEATATSSEKNL
+533 NEATSTLAEKKQ
-545 KDSITEG
+545 KDAKTEG
-552 ATNNDK
+552 AKNNEK
-558 TNNVD
+558 TSNID
-563 SSNQKEKVKFDPV
+563 SSTQKAQVKSEPFSQEID
-576 EEAIAQIDVYLNPE
+576 QIETYLNPA
-590 NPHYE
+590 NPQYE
-595 NALLLANEW
+595 KALLLANQYV
-604 IDKATGQQKNIIE
+604 DGATGE
-617 QKFSM
+617 QKEKLEQQFSA

-629 QIKDPNFTVEDAIK
+629 QIKDSKFTVEDAIN

-653 VEKSVQDESHKLLMS
+653 VEKTVQDESHKLLMP

-677 AANKGEYYTAVLN
+677 AANNGEYYTAVLN

-713 KLWADTENE
+713 KLWTDTENE

-763 NMIDSASKKMEGIQ
+763 NMIDNASKKMEGIQ
-777 LIQLAGDEANKEGQ
+777 LVQLAGDEANKEGQ
-791 TSIYNALHYYGQAAS
+791 TSLYNALHYYGQAAS

-813 GFSKV
+813 GFSNV

-857 EVKAAIEY
+857 GVKAAIEY
-865 LSTFDAA
+865 LSTFEAA
-872 NVSGNKDTIEDL
+872 KVSGNKDTIEDL

-937 LTREKY
+937 LSRDKY

-950 ITKQAKK
+950 ITKQAKE
-957 NVEDI
+957 NVEKI
-962 KAMNVKK
+962 KSMNVKK

>member
-12 VAISVMSVALF
+12 VAISVMSVALL

-30 YDKGFN
+30 YDKGFR
-36 TAGKEQVKLAS
+36 TAGKEPVKLAS

-67 NLVADPAKKDEKP
+67 NLVADPTKKDEKP

-137 PVAEPSKNNDNAQL
+137 PVAEPTGDLPEPGKVNDNKQQL
-151 PTSTV
+151 NGQEGDGKKPDTNP
-156 EPPKTNTETGGT
+156 EPSPNPWPNP
-168 GTGGTETGGT
+168 
-178 GTGGTETGGTETGGT
+178 
-193 GTGGTETGG
+193 
-202 TGTGGTETGGT
+202 
-213 GTGGTETGGTG
+213 
-224 TGGTGTGGT
+224 
-233 GTGGTGTGG
+233 
-242 TETGG
+242 
-247 TGTGGTGTG
+247 
-256 GTGTGG
+256 
-262 TEPEKPKP
+262 EPSPNPWPNPEPSPNPWPNPEPNPNPKP
-270 EPEPKPKPEPTYPTI
+270 DPNPEPNPNPNPEPNPNPNPNPKPDPNPEPKPKPDPEPTHPII
-285 TISPKTGD
+285 TVSPKTGD
-293 ILVEWYAGNGQYYS
+293 ILVEWYAGNGKYYS
-307 SVFFSDF
+307 SVFFNDF
-314 YPNQKEPE
+314 YMSQKELDE
-322 EYVLNNL
+322 NALNNL
-329 TNGLNKRNEWTLVS
+329 TNYYSKKEDWTLVS
-343 QLNTPSQS
+343 QLNTPSKS

-356 HKLALDNLAQ
+356 HKLTLDNVEQ
-366 ILSSGEYSNERALFY
+366 ILTSGEYSNERALFY

-407 KGYIKSVAEKVYQ
+407 KDYIKSVAEKVYQ

-447 VTSVFESVDPALVE
+447 VTSVLESVDPTLVE
-461 KANQDVEDIFN
+461 KANQGVEDIFN
-472 ELLEKELQN
+472 KLLQEELQN
-481 LNIQTSVVMST
+481 LNIQTTVVQSA
-492 TETKENAS
+492 TETKEKAS
-500 PVKEDTSSNEGKAVK
+500 PVKENTSSNEGKAVTK
-515 EVTSSNEGKVV
+515 EK
-526 KEENVSE
+526 VSE
-533 NEATATSSEKNL
+533 NEATSTETDKSH
-545 KDSITEG
+545 KDVKTES
-552 ATNNDK
+552 AKNNDK
-558 TNNVD
+558 TNNID
-563 SSNQKEKVKFDPV
+563 SSTQKAQVKSEPFSQ
-576 EEAIAQIDVYLNPE
+576 EIAQIETYLNPA
-590 NPHYE
+590 NPQYE
-595 NALLLANEW
+595 NALLLANQY
-604 IDKATGQQKNIIE
+604 IDGATGE
-617 QKFSM
+617 QKEKLEQQFSA

-629 QIKDPNFTVEDAIK
+629 QIKDPKFTVEDAIN
-643 KANLLANTAR
+643 KANLLANTGR
-653 VEKSVQDESHKLLMS
+653 VEKSVQDESHKLLMP

-677 AANKGEYYTAVLN
+677 AANNGEYYTAVLN

-713 KLWADTENE
+713 KLWTDTENE
-722 WNKING
+722 WNKMNG

-763 NMIDSASKKMEGIQ
+763 NMIDNASKKMEGIQ
-777 LIQLAGDEANKEGQ
+777 LVQLAGDEANKEGQ
-791 TSIYNALHYYGQAAS
+791 TSLYNALHYYGQAAS

-813 GFSKV
+813 GFSNV

-857 EVKAAIEY
+857 GVKAAIEY
-865 LSTFDAA
+865 LSTFEAA
-872 NVSGNKDTIEDL
+872 KVSGNKDTIEDL

-922 MSATDTNNAYKCFEF
+922 MSTTDTNNAYKCFEF
-937 LTREKY
+937 LTRDKY

-950 ITKQAKK
+950 ITKQAKE
-957 NVEDI
+957 NVEKI
-962 KAMNVKK
+962 KSMNVKK

>member
-67 NLVADPAKKDEKP
+67 NLVADPAKKDVKP

-156 EPPKTNTETGGT
+156 EPPKTNT
-168 GTGGTETGGT
+168 
-178 GTGGTETGGTETGGT
+178 
-193 GTGGTETGG
+193 
-202 TGTGGTETGGT
+202 
-213 GTGGTETGGTG
+213 
-224 TGGTGTGGT
+224 

-256 GTGTGG
+256 GT
-262 TEPEKPKP
+262 EPEKPKP
-270 EPEPKPKPEPTYPTI
+270 EPEPEPTYPTI

-293 ILVEWYAGNGQYYS
+293 ILVEWYAGNEQYYS
-307 SVFFSDF
+307 SVFFNDF
-314 YPNQKEPE
+314 YTNQKEPNQKEPNQNA
-322 EYVLNNL
+322 LNNL
-329 TNGLNKRNEWTLVS
+329 TNYDSKKEDWMLVS
-343 QLNTPSQS
+343 QLNTPSKS

-356 HKLALDNLAQ
+356 HKLALDNLEQ
-366 ILSSGEYSNERALFY
+366 IRSSGEYSNERALFY
-381 LRNQMNVLNESVTT
+381 LRNQINVLNESVTT
-395 QEELQRYLSENK
+395 QEELQKYLSENK
-407 KGYIKSVAEKVYQ
+407 KDYIKSVAKNVYEAA
-420 TAIEEKREWSNT
+420 TEEQKIWLNT

-447 VTSVFESVDPALVE
+447 VTSVFESVDPTLVE

-472 ELLEKELQN
+472 ELLEKELKN

-492 TETKENAS
+492 TETKEKAS
-500 PVKEDTSSNEGKAVK
+500 QVKEDTSSNEGNAVK

-533 NEATATSSEKNL
+533 NEATAISSEKNL

-563 SSNQKEKVKFDPV
+563 SSNQKEKVKSDPV
-576 EEAIAQIDVYLNPE
+576 EEAIAQIDIYLNPA

-595 NALLLANEW
+595 NALLLANQY
-604 IDKATGQQKNIIE
+604 IDGAAGE
-617 QKFSM
+617 QKVKLEEQFGA

-653 VEKSVQDESHKLLMS
+653 VEKSVQDESHKLLMP
-668 LMFERKAND
+668 LMFERKANE
-677 AANKGEYYTAVLN
+677 AANNGEYYTAVLN

-713 KLWADTENE
+713 KLWADTDNE
-722 WNKING
+722 WDKMNG
-728 TTGWQSEVGKTLLPS
+728 TTGWQSEVGKTVLPS

-763 NMIDSASKKMEGIQ
+763 SVIDSASRKMEGIQ
-777 LIQLAGDEANKEGQ
+777 LIQLASDEANKKEQ
-791 TSIYNALHYYGQAAS
+791 TNLYNALHYYGQAAS
-806 RGVVDKT
+806 RGVLDKT
-813 GFSKV
+813 GFSDV
-818 AGLVIKEAKQLEKT
+818 TSRVIKEAKELEKT
-832 QYKSA
+832 QYNDA

-857 EVKAAIEY
+857 GIKAKIEY

-872 NVSGNKDTIEDL
+872 NVSGKKDTIEDL

-899 PEADAKEWMNTVALK
+899 PEADAKEWMNTVAVK
-914 MFNKGAGY
+914 MLNKGAGY
-922 MSATDTNNAYKCFEF
+922 MSSNDTNNAYKCFEF

-950 ITKQAKK
+950 ITKQAKE
-957 NVEDI
+957 NVEKI
-962 KAMNVKK
+962 KAMNVQK

>member
-1 MEENNN
+1 MEENNNN

-36 TAGKEQVKLAS
+36 TAEKEPVKLAS

-122 APTPQKLD
+122 APTPQKLE
-130 LPTNMVG
+130 LPTNMGG
-137 PVAEPSKNNDNAQL
+137 PVADI
-151 PTSTV
+151 
-156 EPPKTNTETGGT
+156 PKSP
-168 GTGGTETGGT
+168 
-178 GTGGTETGGTETGGT
+178 
-193 GTGGTETGG
+193 
-202 TGTGGTETGGT
+202 
-213 GTGGTETGGTG
+213 
-224 TGGTGTGGT
+224 
-233 GTGGTGTGG
+233 
-242 TETGG
+242 
-247 TGTGGTGTG
+247 
-256 GTGTGG
+256 
-262 TEPEKPKP
+262 TEPNTPVDPKLQVDPKSPVDSNTPVDPKLPVDPKP
-270 EPEPKPKPEPTYPTI
+270 PVDPNTPVDPKPPVDPNTPVDPKPPVVDPKPPVLDPKPPEPTQPTQPTI
-285 TISPKTGD
+285 TVSPKTGD
-293 ILVEWYAGNGQYYS
+293 ILVEWYAGNGKYYS
-307 SVFFSDF
+307 SVFFNDF
-314 YPNQKEPE
+314 YTSQKELDE
-322 EYVLNNL
+322 NALNNL
-329 TNGLNKRNEWTLVS
+329 TNYYSKKEDWTLVS
-343 QLNTPSQS
+343 QLNTPSKS

-356 HKLALDNLAQ
+356 HKLALDNLEQ
-366 ILSSGEYSNERALFY
+366 ILNSGEYSNERALFY
-381 LRNQMNVLNESVTT
+381 LRNQMNVLNESVAT

-407 KGYIKSVAEKVYQ
+407 KDYIKSVAEKVYQ
-420 TAIEEKREWSNT
+420 TATEEKREWSNT

-447 VTSVFESVDPALVE
+447 VTSVFESVDPTLVE

-472 ELLEKELQN
+472 KLLQEELQN
-481 LNIQTSVVMST
+481 LNIQTSVVLSA
-492 TETKENAS
+492 TETKKNAS
-500 PVKEDTSSNEGKAVK
+500 QAKEDTDSNEANAVTK
-515 EVTSSNEGKVV
+515 EK
-526 KEENVSE
+526 VSE
-533 NEATATSSEKNL
+533 NEATSTATENSL
-545 KDSITEG
+545 IDSKTEG
-552 ATNNDK
+552 AKNNDK
-558 TNNVD
+558 TNNID
-563 SSNQKEKVKFDPV
+563 SSTQKAQVKSEPFSQEID
-576 EEAIAQIDVYLNPE
+576 QIETYLNPA

-595 NALLLANEW
+595 NALLLANQY
-604 IDKATGQQKNIIE
+604 IDGATGE
-617 QKFSM
+617 QKEKLEKQFVA

-629 QIKDPNFTVEDAIK
+629 QIKDPNFTVEDAIN

-653 VEKSVQDESHKLLMS
+653 VEKSVQDESHKLLMP

-677 AANKGEYYTAVLN
+677 AANNGEYYTAVLN

-706 EMVNYAN
+706 EMVNYAS
-713 KLWADTENE
+713 KLWTDTENE
-722 WNKING
+722 WNKMNG

-763 NMIDSASKKMEGIQ
+763 NMIDNASKKMEGIQ

-791 TSIYNALHYYGQAAS
+791 TSLYNALHYYGQAAS

-813 GFSKV
+813 GFSDV
-818 AGLVIKEAKQLEKT
+818 ASRVIKEAKELEET
-832 QYKSA
+832 QYKAA

-857 EVKAAIEY
+857 GVKAKIEY
-865 LSTFDAA
+865 LSTFEAA

-899 PEADAKEWMNTVALK
+899 PEADAKKWMNTVAVK

-943 ANAINGE
+943 ASAINGE
-950 ITKQAKK
+950 ITQQAKE
-957 NVEDI
+957 NVDKI

>member
-12 VAISVMSVALF
+12 VAISVMSVALL

-30 YDKGFN
+30 YDKGFK

-54 DRITGGNLQSMFP
+54 DRITGGDLQSMFP

-130 LPTNMVG
+130 LPTNVVG
-137 PVAEPSKNNDNAQL
+137 PVAEPTGNLPEPGKVNDNKQQL
-151 PTSTV
+151 NGQ
-156 EPPKTNTETGGT
+156 EGDGK
-168 GTGGTETGGT
+168 
-178 GTGGTETGGTETGGT
+178 
-193 GTGGTETGG
+193 
-202 TGTGGTETGGT
+202 
-213 GTGGTETGGTG
+213 
-224 TGGTGTGGT
+224 
-233 GTGGTGTGG
+233 
-242 TETGG
+242 
-247 TGTGGTGTG
+247 
-256 GTGTGG
+256 
-262 TEPEKPKP
+262 KP
-270 EPEPKPKPEPTYPTI
+270 ESNPNPEPNPNPSPNPNPEPNPNPGPNPNPEPNPNPGPNPNPEPNPNPGPNPNPEPNPNPGPNPEPNPKPKPDPEPTHPTI
-285 TISPKTGD
+285 TVSPKTGD
-293 ILVEWYAGNGQYYS
+293 ILVEWYAGNGKYYS
-307 SVFFSDF
+307 SVFFNDF
-314 YPNQKEPE
+314 YTSQKELDE
-322 EYVLNNL
+322 NALNNL
-329 TNGLNKRNEWTLVS
+329 TNYYSKKEDWTLVS
-343 QLNTPSQS
+343 QLNTPSKS

-356 HKLALDNLAQ
+356 HKLALDNVEQ
-366 ILSSGEYSNERALFY
+366 ILTSGEYSNERALFY

-407 KGYIKSVAEKVYQ
+407 KDYIKSVAEKVYQ
-420 TAIEEKREWSNT
+420 TATKEKREWSNT

-461 KANQDVEDIFN
+461 KANQDVEEIFN
-472 ELLEKELQN
+472 KLLQEELQK
-481 LNIQTSVVMST
+481 LNIQTSVVQST
-492 TETKENAS
+492 TKTKENAR
-500 PVKEDTSSNEGKAVK
+500 PVKENTSSNEEKVVTEEN
-515 EVTSSNEGKVV
+515 EVTS
-526 KEENVSE
+526 
-533 NEATATSSEKNL
+533 TAIEKNQ
-545 KDSITEG
+545 KDAKTEG
-552 ATNNDK
+552 DKNNEK
-558 TNNVD
+558 TSNID
-563 SSNQKEKVKFDPV
+563 SSTQKAQVKSEPFSQ
-576 EEAIAQIDVYLNPE
+576 EIEQIETYLNPA
-590 NPHYE
+590 NPQYE
-595 NALLLANEW
+595 NALLLANKY
-604 IDKATGQQKNIIE
+604 IDGATGE
-617 QKFSM
+617 QKEKLEQQFSA

-629 QIKDPNFTVEDAIK
+629 QIKDSNSKVEDAIN

-653 VEKSVQDESHKLLMS
+653 VEKSVQDESHKLLMP

-677 AANKGEYYTAVLN
+677 AANNGEYYTAVLN

-713 KLWADTENE
+713 KLWIDTENE

-763 NMIDSASKKMEGIQ
+763 NMIDNASKKMEGIQ
-777 LIQLAGDEANKEGQ
+777 LVQLAGDEANKEGQ
-791 TSIYNALHYYGQAAS
+791 TSLYNALHYYGQAAS

-813 GFSKV
+813 GFSNV

-857 EVKAAIEY
+857 GVKAAIEY
-865 LSTFDAA
+865 LSTFEAA
-872 NVSGNKDTIEDL
+872 KVSGNKDTIEDL

-914 MFNKGAGY
+914 MLNKGAGY
-922 MSATDTNNAYKCFEF
+922 MSATDMNNAYKCFEF
-937 LTREKY
+937 LSRDKY

-957 NVEDI
+957 NVETI
-962 KAMNVKK
+962 KSMNVKK

>member
-12 VAISVMSVALF
+12 VAISVMSVALL

-30 YDKGFN
+30 YDKGFK
-36 TAGKEQVKLAS
+36 TAGKEPVKLAS

-54 DRITGGNLQSMFP
+54 DRITGGDLQSMFP

-130 LPTNMVG
+130 LPTNVVG
-137 PVAEPSKNNDNAQL
+137 PVAEPSKNNDNAQI

-168 GTGGTETGGT
+168 GTGGTGTEGT
-178 GTGGTETGGTETGGT
+178 GTGGTGTEGT
-193 GTGGTETGG
+193 GTE
-202 TGTGGTETGGT
+202 
-213 GTGGTETGGTG
+213 GTG

-233 GTGGTGTGG
+233 GTGGTGTEGTGTGGTETEG

-247 TGTGGTGTG
+247 TGTGGTET
-256 GTGTGG
+256 
-262 TEPEKPKP
+262 EKPKP
-270 EPEPKPKPEPTYPTI
+270 EPKPEPEQKPDPTPTHPTI
-285 TISPKTGD
+285 TVSPKTGD
-293 ILVEWYAGNGQYYS
+293 ILVEWYAGNGKYYS
-307 SVFFSDF
+307 SVFFNDF
-314 YPNQKEPE
+314 YTSQKELDE
-322 EYVLNNL
+322 NALNNL
-329 TNGLNKRNEWTLVS
+329 TNYYSKKEDWTLVS
-343 QLNTPSQS
+343 QLNTPSKS

-356 HKLALDNLAQ
+356 HKLALDNVEQ
-366 ILSSGEYSNERALFY
+366 ILTSGEYSNERALFY

-407 KGYIKSVAEKVYQ
+407 KDYIKSVAEKVYQ
-420 TAIEEKREWSNT
+420 TATKEKREWSNT

-461 KANQDVEDIFN
+461 KANQDVEEIFN
-472 ELLEKELQN
+472 KLLQEELQN
-481 LNIQTSVVMST
+481 LNIQTSVVQST
-492 TETKENAS
+492 TKTKENAS
-500 PVKEDTSSNEGKAVK
+500 TVKENTSSNE
-515 EVTSSNEGKVV
+515 EKVV
-526 KEENVSE
+526 TEE
-533 NEATATSSEKNL
+533 NEATSTLAEKNQ
-545 KDSITEG
+545 KDAKTEG
-552 ATNNDK
+552 AKNNEK
-558 TNNVD
+558 TSNID
-563 SSNQKEKVKFDPV
+563 SSTQKAQVKSEPFSQEINQIET
-576 EEAIAQIDVYLNPE
+576 YLNPA
-590 NPHYE
+590 NPQYE
-595 NALLLANEW
+595 NALLLANQYV
-604 IDKATGQQKNIIE
+604 DGATGE
-617 QKFSM
+617 QKEKLEQQFSA

-629 QIKDPNFTVEDAIK
+629 QIKDSNFKVEDAIN

-653 VEKSVQDESHKLLMS
+653 VEKSVQDESHKLLMP

-677 AANKGEYYTAVLN
+677 AANNGEYYTAVLN

-713 KLWADTENE
+713 KLWIDTENE

-763 NMIDSASKKMEGIQ
+763 NMIDNASKKMEGIQ
-777 LIQLAGDEANKEGQ
+777 LVQLAGDEANKEGQ
-791 TSIYNALHYYGQAAS
+791 TSLYNALHYYGQAAS

-813 GFSKV
+813 GFSNV

-857 EVKAAIEY
+857 GVKAAIEY
-865 LSTFDAA
+865 LSTFEAA
-872 NVSGNKDTIEDL
+872 KVSGNKDTIEDL

-893 SMELGY
+893 SMKLGY

-914 MFNKGAGY
+914 MLNKGAGY

-937 LTREKY
+937 LSRDKY

-950 ITKQAKK
+950 ITKQAKE
-957 NVEDI
+957 NVDTI
-962 KAMNVKK
+962 KSMNVKK